1 MKILVFHQPFPMGN
15 YKLNEMVASK
25 LQSKGHEVYLLQ
37 QLNGEPVTQEYINA
51 LQNENFDAVYYE
63 MLDAETF
70 KVVEQ
75 LNALRILLVASRG
88 IFKDFYNILEFKG
101 KYYDKVMTNSID
113 LYNTFKQNDVECEL
127 FNFYFIA
134 LTEQER
140 QSVSDK
146 YKFDNV
152 FLGMGFGRLTDPDY
166 AKEREIFFD
175 SHKQYNFG
183 LFGNGWNG
191 VVNYKGLLPPN
202 DIGSLYSSTKSANAI
217 IGSGQRSMGM
227 INNRYTEI
235 AACKCPLISYPY
247 NIDWYG
253 ADKYINFVTSA
264 NELNSVVLDIKNN
277 PDKYQESVNEF
288 HKFIVNQDTVFFEK
302 LENLL
307 KWK

>member
-37 QLNGEPVTQEYINA
+37 QLNGALASQEYIDA
-51 LQNENFDAVYYE
+51 LKAENFDAVYYE

-75 LNALRILLVASRG
+75 LSAIRILLVASRG

-113 LYNTFKQNDVECEL
+113 LYHTFKQNGVECEL

-134 LTEQER
+134 LSDQETI
-140 QSVSDK
+140 VADK
-146 YKFDNV
+146 YKYDNV

-166 AKEREIFFD
+166 AKEREIFFN
-175 SHKQYNFG
+175 SNKQYNFG
-183 LFGNGWNG
+183 LFGNGWDG
-191 VVNYKGLLPPN
+191 VVNYKGLLPPE
-202 DIGSLYSSTKSANAI
+202 DIASLYSSAKSANAI

-235 AACKCPLISYPY
+235 AFCKCPLISYPY
-247 NIDWYG
+247 NIDWFG
-253 ADKYINFVTSA
+253 ADKYINFVNSS
-264 NELNSVVLDIKNN
+264 NELNSIVLDIKNN
-277 PDKYQESVNEF
+277 PDKYLEHTNEF
-288 HKFIVNQDTVFFEK
+288 HKFIVNQDTIFFEK

-307 KWK
+307 R

>member
-15 YKLNEMVASK
+15 YKLNEMAASK

-37 QLNGEPVTQEYINA
+37 QLNGAPASQEYIDA
-51 LQNENFDAVYYE
+51 LKAENFDAVYYE

-75 LNALRILLVASRG
+75 LSAIRILLVASRG

-113 LYNTFKQNDVECEL
+113 LYHTFKQNGVECEL

-134 LTEQER
+134 LSDQETI
-140 QSVSDK
+140 VADK
-146 YKFDNV
+146 YKYDNV

-166 AKEREIFFD
+166 AKEREIFFN
-175 SHKQYNFG
+175 SNKQYNFG
-183 LFGNGWNG
+183 LFGNGWDG
-191 VVNYKGLLPPN
+191 VANYKGLLPPE
-202 DIGSLYSSTKSANAI
+202 DIASLYSSAKSANAI

-235 AACKCPLISYPY
+235 AFCKCPLISYPY
-247 NIDWYG
+247 NIDWFG
-253 ADKYINFVTSA
+253 ADKYINFVNSA
-264 NELNSVVLDIKNN
+264 NELNSIVLDIKNN
-277 PDKYQESVNEF
+277 TDKYLEHTNEF
-288 HKFIVNQDTVFFEK
+288 HKFIVNQDTIFFEK

-307 KWK
+307 R

>member
-1 MKILVFHQPFPMGN
+1 MKILIFHQPFPMGN
-15 YKLNEMVASK
+15 YKLNEMVAIK

-37 QLNGEPVTQEYINA
+37 QLNGAPASQEYIDSLKA
-51 LQNENFDAVYYE
+51 ENFDAVYYE
-63 MLDAETF
+63 MLDSETF

-75 LNALRILLVASRG
+75 LTANRILLVASRG

-113 LYNTFKQNDVECEL
+113 LYHTFKQNNVECEL

-134 LTEQER
+134 LADQEI
-140 QSVSDK
+140 VITDK
-146 YKFDNV
+146 YKYDNV
-152 FLGMGFGRLTDPDY
+152 FLGMGFGRLTDPAY

-175 SHKQYNFG
+175 STKQYNFG

-191 VVNYKGLLPPN
+191 VSNYKGILPPE
-202 DIGSLYSSTKSANAI
+202 DIASLYSSAKSANAI

-235 AACKCPLISYPY
+235 AFCKCPLISYPY
-247 NIDWYG
+247 DIDWFG
-253 ADKYINFVTSA
+253 ADKYINFVESA

-277 PDKYQESVNEF
+277 PDKYLERTNEF
-288 HKFIVNQDTVFFEK
+288 YKFIVNQDSIFFEK

-307 KWK
+307 K